1 VEKRV
6 SRSRQQ
12 AKALLDAGK
21 LDEAAA
27 AVGEALQLDPSDAQA
42 RRLLAEIDQR
52 ARKTAESAADAVSE
66 ARAKAVQARA
76 AELAA
81 DSFETA
87 RQADQEGTRL
97 LAAKRFA
104 PAARILGEAAESYRR
119 ADAEARSEAARRAE
133 LERRAQVVPPAPP
146 TVDEAAL
153 AAQRLL
159 EDTRRGLEAAKRGAP
174 ADSRAAAEESAA
186 QELVRQGRLAEAAAA
201 LKRAGS
207 LYEAARL
214 VERDRAAV
222 LGALQRYRTAL
233 EGKDMGALKEL
244 WPTLAGAQEKI
255 IRQSFQFTRS
265 MRVELQPQ
273 DVQLAGD
280 QATVRCQRRDEM
292 VSVDGQK
299 AQTDTQP
306 TFVMRRKG
314 ESWLIETIR

>member
-1 VEKRV
+1 
-6 SRSRQQ
+6 
-12 AKALLDAGK
+12 L
-21 LDEAAA
+21 
-27 AVGEALQLDPSDAQA
+27 
-42 RRLLAEIDQR
+42 
-52 ARKTAESAADAVSE
+52 
-66 ARAKAVQARA
+66 
-76 AELAA
+76 
-81 DSFETA
+81 
-87 RQADQEGTRL
+87 
-97 LAAKRFA
+97 
-104 PAARILGEAAESYRR
+104 
-119 ADAEARSEAARRAE
+119 
-133 LERRAQVVPPAPP
+133 
-146 TVDEAAL
+146 DEAAL
-153 AAQRLL
+153 AAQRLF

-186 QELVRQGRLAEAAAA
+186 QDLVRQGRLAEAAAA
-201 LKRAGS
+201 LKRAAS

-292 VSVDGQK
+292 VSVDGHK
-299 AQTDTQP
+299 AQTDTLP